1 MKHGWI
7 YFPQNNSKV
16 PVPTRKNPRLDI
28 IRLTNAVFYA
38 YHGVLSDEQHLGG
51 KFEVDVEL
59 HCDLRKG
66 AKTDHLK
73 DTVDYERVYDCIK
86 SSVMDRK
93 HFLLESL
100 GQAIIDGIL
109 GRFRQVQSINVRV
122 RKPGAP
128 VRGVIDTV
136 EVEMTRSRK

>member
-1 MKHGWI
+1 MPGRAK
-7 YFPQNNSKV
+7 P
-16 PVPTRKNPRLDI
+16 LDI
-28 IRLTNAVFYA
+28 IRLKNAVFYA
-38 YHGVLSDEQHLGG
+38 YHGVLSDEQNLGG
-51 KFEVDVEL
+51 KFEVDVEI

-66 AKTDHLK
+66 ARTDHLK

-86 SSVMDRK
+86 NSVMNNK

-100 GQAIIDGIL
+100 GQAIIDGIFAKFKQA
-109 GRFRQVQSINVRV
+109 RIINVRV

-136 EVEMTRSRK
+136 EVEMSRSRK